1 MSVDFNWDYPQP
13 FQIDVTVEEKHID
26 VVGHVN
32 NVIYLRWLEKIAWM
46 HSHHL
51 GLTWNVYQKENC
63 AMVARRHELD
73 YLAAAFKND
82 ELVVGTWIIENN
94 KKVSITRKYQI
105 IRKSDPAM
113 DYIVGYLS
121 YVRAYKVD
129 VICEPYFITFKKKTS
144 PQF

>member
-1 MSVDFNWDYPQP
+1 MSVDFNWDYTQP
-13 FQIDVTVEEKHID
+13 FQIDVTVEDKHID

-51 GLTWNVYQKENC
+51 GLTWNVYQKENR

-94 KKVSITRKYQI
+94 KKVSITRQYQI
-105 IRKSDPAM
+105 MRKSDQICLLRGITKWACM
-113 DYIVGYLS
+113 DIKTGKAKRMPNSFVNGY
-121 YVRAYKVD
+121 K
-129 VICEPYFITFKKKTS
+129 ITI
-144 PQF
+144 